1 MRALLAAVALIAAIA
16 AFSRVQAQPANHRP
30 VKAVGPDRL
39 TVTTPSGSGQVA
51 LFVAGDWTRPR
62 PDITSALIILHGYLR
77 NADAYLR
84 DGERAVAAAGPDAA
98 GTLVIAPQF
107 LADIDATANNL
118 PASVLRWTTGS
129 WEGGDNALGP
139 APISSYAALDAV
151 VAHLADRTRFPNLH
165 EIVIAGHSGGAQVA
179 QRYAI
184 LAPNPPAG
192 IAIRYVV
199 ANPSSY
205 AYFVAARPRPVDAT
219 ACPRFNTWKY
229 GMLNLPPYA
238 AGASPAALE
247 PRYAARDVIQ
257 LLGTADTNP
266 HHPAL
271 DVTCMG
277 EAQGPYR
284 LARGLAYAHMLRAR
298 QGDADHQRVFLVQG
312 VGHDANRMFNS
323 ACGLAALFDKPGVDK
338 PGVDKPGCAPTEPL
352 PASP

>member
-1 MRALLAAVALIAAIA
+1 M
-16 AFSRVQAQPANHRP
+16 
-30 VKAVGPDRL
+30 
-39 TVTTPSGSGQVA
+39 
-51 LFVAGDWTRPR
+51 
-62 PDITSALIILHGYLR
+62 
-77 NADAYLR
+77 
-84 DGERAVAAAGPDAA
+84 DGE

-107 LADIDATANNL
+107 LADIDAAANHV
-118 PASVLRWTTGS
+118 PASVLRWTTGN

-151 VAHLADRTRFPNLH
+151 VAHLADRGRFPNLR

-184 LAPNPPAG
+184 LAPNPPPG

-205 AYFVAARPRPVDAT
+205 AYFDAARPEPVDAT

-238 AGASPAALE
+238 ATASPATLE

-284 LARGLAYAHMLRAR
+284 LARGLAYARTLRAR
-298 QGDADHQRVFLVQG
+298 DGAADQQRVFLVQG
-312 VGHDANRMFNS
+312 IGHDAPRMFSS
-323 ACGLAALFDKPGVDK
+323 ACGLAALFDKPG
-338 PGVDKPGCAPTEPL
+338 CAPTSPL
-352 PASP
+352 AATP